1 MGSIQMKG
9 AILNDC
15 AVIDVDMTHILKLYF
30 ISALFFAGPGKKLD
44 LGVMGR
50 KNIEGALKTVDLE
63 KILSHM
69 YLGRIFLKIHI

>member
-1 MGSIQMKG
+1 MGSIKMKG

-44 LGVMGR
+44 SGVMGGGILRAPSKQWIWR
-50 KNIEGALKTVDLE
+50 K
-63 KILSHM
+63 S
-69 YLGRIFLKIHI
+69 YLICT